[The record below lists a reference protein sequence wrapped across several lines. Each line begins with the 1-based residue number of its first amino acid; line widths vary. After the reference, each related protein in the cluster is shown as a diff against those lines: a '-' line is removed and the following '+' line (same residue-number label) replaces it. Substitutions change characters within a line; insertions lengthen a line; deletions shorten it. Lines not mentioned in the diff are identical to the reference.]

1 MEDSVEIIVPSILG
15 SCSASRRMDSTN
27 NKFGSSSCW
36 NYTISTVEER
46 DAHGVLIVESDSGEV
61 IAEDLGGCCFCVD
74 LLGRGERDLGSCF
87 FLLAICVCERMDLG
101 FWIGPACR
109 RVKVYRLTCT
119 SIIMV
124 IKT

>member
-1 MEDSVEIIVPSILG
+1 ME
-15 SCSASRRMDSTN
+15 
-27 NKFGSSSCW
+27 KFLLEL
-36 NYTISTVEER
+36 YFLIRVEER

-101 FWIGPACR
+101 FWIGPAYR
-109 RVKVYRLTCT
+109 RVKVHRLTCT